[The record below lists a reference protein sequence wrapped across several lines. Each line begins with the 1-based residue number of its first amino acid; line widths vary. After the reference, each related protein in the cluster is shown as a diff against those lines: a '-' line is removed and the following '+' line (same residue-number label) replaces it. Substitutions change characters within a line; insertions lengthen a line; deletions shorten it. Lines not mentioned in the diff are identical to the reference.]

1 MRADLGMLIN
11 PPLGRYLLGKCLTF
25 IHTSAVNREALTSF
39 FHPSKAEGRLLWL
52 KPAVL
57 GCFSGQV
64 GACAH
69 GVEKT
74 LEMMELQAGGEP
86 GGS

>member
-1 MRADLGMLIN
+1 MLIN

-25 IHTSAVNREALTSF
+25 IHTSAVKREASTSF
-39 FHPSKAEGRLLWL
+39 FQPSKAEGRLLCL

-64 GACAH
+64 GICAH
-69 GVEKT
+69 SMEKA
-74 LEMMELQAGGEP
+74 LEMTELQPGGEP
-86 GGS
+86 RGS